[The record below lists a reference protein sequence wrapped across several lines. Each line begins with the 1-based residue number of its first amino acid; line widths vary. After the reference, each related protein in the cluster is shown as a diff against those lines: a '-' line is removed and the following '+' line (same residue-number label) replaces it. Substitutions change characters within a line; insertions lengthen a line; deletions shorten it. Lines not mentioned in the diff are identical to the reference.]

1 MESSDFWLLL
11 FISDRLLDFTLYQT
25 TGYFFYLNGSK
36 TRVSHPSTCQ
46 SVNAAC
52 EETNPSSTLLL
63 GCTSTCNRQKKRHFL
78 ETTWKQLGFVFTR
91 SGQLCFLT
99 SHCVLIYLWFD
110 FLIFTVGLWGFLI
123 SVETLGGETL
133 SLSVS
138 LWGNPE
144 VSKEIKRVR
153 LNFEGNAYR
162 RWRAGYLKVK
172 RFKRIKRL
180 RIEIV

>member
-1 MESSDFWLLL
+1 MVQRREFHIHPPVSQLTPPV
-11 FISDRLLDFTLYQT
+11 RKQTRPTL
-25 TGYFFYLNGSK
+25 SC
-36 TRVSHPSTCQ
+36 S
-46 SVNAAC
+46 AARRHATAR
-52 EETNPSSTLLL
+52 EKE
-63 GCTSTCNRQKKRHFL
+63 RHFL